1 MHVVPLQSG
10 VAPLHAVP
18 QAPQFFVSLG
28 MHLPPQQSL
37 PAPQLMAL
45 QTQPSRAVQSGVVAP
60 QAWHVPFWQTAWS
73 PQQTPLW
80 AAHCVPSQV
89 VHVPHVW
96 QSAPLI
102 PQA

>member
-37 PAPQLMAL
+37 PAPQLAAL
-45 QTQPSRAVQSGVVAP
+45 QTQPSRDVQSGVESP
-60 QAWHVPFWQTAWS
+60 QARHVPFWQTAWS

-80 AAHCVPSQV
+80 AAHCVPSHV

-96 QSAPLI
+96 QSAPSI